1 MNRLIISISLF
12 LIPLISFGQDLE
24 HDFQK
29 LKLPR
34 LNKSNY
40 LTTFDSTQIN
50 YGIADK
56 VTSKF
61 GFSEYNKLGYSKHYK
76 GIDGVPGVGFTTFS
90 KFQYL
95 SKLDSK
101 LMIDENII
109 SLQPDKKLFIYGFTT
124 NINEGN
130 RVNKNYSRLL
140 MSAYRQEID
149 SDYLNYANNFTS
161 LVVKDKSE
169 FWKRNW
175 INTGYGMSYLAKD
188 NPFMG
193 GKAFAVGFFYLW
205 EALHYI
211 PIFGGP
217 FFGETQEDKIMI
229 PIIGISSLIVWKGLF
244 GGLIIGN
251 RYLKINNNVH
261 NSGYKIPCNLEY

>member
-1 MNRLIISISLF
+1 MNRLITSISLF
-12 LIPLISFGQDLE
+12 LIPLFSFGQDL
-24 HDFQK
+24 DQNFQK
-29 LKLPR
+29 LKLPT

-61 GFSEYNKLGYSKHYK
+61 GFSEYNKLGYSKNYK
-76 GIDGVPGVGFTTFS
+76 GINGVPGVGFTTFS
-90 KFQYL
+90 KFQYV
-95 SKLDSK
+95 SKLDIK

-109 SLQPDKKLFIYGFTT
+109 SLQPDRKVFIYGFTT

-130 RVNKNYSRLL
+130 RVNKNYSKLL
-140 MSAYRQEID
+140 MSAYLQEID
-149 SDYLNYANNFTS
+149 SDYLNNANNFTS

-175 INTGYGMSYLAKD
+175 INMGYGMSYLAKD

-193 GKAFAVGFFYLW
+193 GKDIAVGFFYLW
-205 EALHYI
+205 EVLHYI
-211 PIFGGP
+211 PILGGP
-217 FFGETQEDKIMI
+217 FLGETQEDKIMI
-229 PIIGISSLIVWKGLF
+229 PIIGISSLIIWKVL
-244 GGLIIGN
+244 LSRLMIGN
-251 RYLKINNNVH
+251 RYIKINNNVH
-261 NSGYKIPCNLEY
+261 NSGYKIPNNFEY

>member
-1 MNRLIISISLF
+1 MNRLIINISLF
-12 LIPLISFGQDLE
+12 LIPLISFGQELE
-24 HDFQK
+24 QDFQI

-50 YGIADK
+50 YGVADR

-61 GFSEYNKLGYSKHYK
+61 GFSEYNKLGQSKNYK
-76 GIDGVPGVGFTTFS
+76 GIDGVPGISFTTFS
-90 KFQYL
+90 KFQYM
-95 SKLDSK
+95 SKLDTK
-101 LMIDENII
+101 LLIDENII
-109 SLQPDKKLFIYGFTT
+109 SLQPERKIFIYGFTT

-130 RVNKNYSRLL
+130 RVNKNYSKLL
-140 MSAYRQEID
+140 MSAYLQEID
-149 SDYLNYANNFTS
+149 SDYLINKNNFTS

-175 INTGYGMSYLAKD
+175 INMGYGMSYLAKD

-193 GKAFAVGFFYLW
+193 GKALAVGFFYLW

-211 PIFGGP
+211 PIIGGP

-244 GGLIIGN
+244 SGLIIGN
-251 RYLKINNNVH
+251 RYIKINNNVQ
-261 NSGYKIPCNLEY
+261 NSGYKIPSNLKY

>member
-1 MNRLIISISLF
+1 MNRLIINISLF
-12 LIPLISFGQDLE
+12 LISLISFGQDLE
-24 HDFQK
+24 HDFQE
-29 LKLPR
+29 LELPR
-34 LNKSNY
+34 LKKSNY
-40 LTTFDSTQIN
+40 VTTFDSTQIK

-61 GFSEYNKLGYSKHYK
+61 GFSEFNKSGYSKNYK
-76 GIDGVPGVGFTTFS
+76 GIDGVPVVSITTFS

-95 SKLDSK
+95 SILDTKLK
-101 LMIDENII
+101 IDENII
-109 SLQPDKKLFIYGFTT
+109 TLQPDRKVYIYGFTT

-140 MSAYRQEID
+140 MSAYLQETN
-149 SDYLNYANNFTS
+149 SDYLNNENNFTS

-175 INTGYGMSYLAKD
+175 INMGYGMSYLAKD

-193 GKAFAVGFFYLW
+193 GKAFAVGSFYLL

-244 GGLIIGN
+244 SGLIIGN

-261 NSGYKIPCNLEY
+261 NSGYKIPSNLEY